1 MILNQAQNMAKM
13 MTISLKSSNYL
24 DPSRNNY
31 VYKENGHKRFST
43 EKANCVIYIACV
55 TGLFQMF

>member
-1 MILNQAQNMAKM
+1 MAKM